1 VNLGKNRS
9 NKSIVLSLAIAEL
22 FAVALLWLLDATSP
36 PARADP
42 GTLFASTTGAGTACT
57 QSDPCSLQTALA
69 HGLDGDVIYVATGTY
84 TGTGSNV
91 IVIAT
96 SITVYGGWNGASS
109 GPIVHGPATYPTT
122 LDGQGQ
128 RRVVLIGGNIS
139 PTLDGFVITR
149 GKASEGAGI
158 GLYPYPS
165 VDAAAI
171 VRNNVITNNV
181 ATGGWGG
188 GIQVDGGRPLIEHN
202 RILSNSTPYQGGG
215 IAIAWYS
222 YPTLKDNLIA
232 GNTAQVNG
240 AGIRLRDTW
249 TTLVNNTIADS
260 TGAGSDGIHAT
271 NTTITLT
278 NNVIATNDHGL
289 RTDGT
294 ITPTITHNN
303 VWSNTTA
310 NYSGLPDPTG
320 GNGNISLDPL
330 FVSGPEGGYY
340 LSQVAAGQAA
350 NSPCVDAGSDTA
362 AHLGLD
368 NRTSRT
374 DGTADGGAADT
385 GYHYRAVEMIYLPL
399 ILK

>member
-1 VNLGKNRS
+1 MNLSK
-9 NKSIVLSLAIAEL
+9 NKSIVLSLAIAGL
-22 FAVALLWLLDATSP
+22 LVVALLWLLHATSP
-36 PARADP
+36 AARADP
-42 GTLFASTTGAGTACT
+42 GTLFVSTTGAGTACT
-57 QSDPCSLQTALA
+57 QSNPCSLQAVLA
-69 HGLDGDVIYVATGTY
+69 QALDGDVIYVATGTY

-91 IVIAT
+91 IIIAP
-96 SITVYGGWNGASS
+96 SITLYGGWNGASS
-109 GPIVHGPATYPTT
+109 GPIVRDPAAYPTT

-128 RRVVLIGGNIS
+128 RRVVLINGNFS

-149 GKASEGAGI
+149 GKAVEGAGI

-165 VDAAAI
+165 VDAAAV

-215 IAIAWYS
+215 VAIAWYS

-232 GNTAQVNG
+232 GNAAHVNG

-249 TTLVNNTIADS
+249 ATLVNNTIADN
-260 TGAGSDGIHAT
+260 TGVGGDGIYAT

-278 NNVIATNDHGL
+278 NNVIASNNYGL

-294 ITPTITHNN
+294 ITATITYNN
-303 VWSNTTA
+303 VWGHTTA
-310 NYSGLPDPTG
+310 NYSGVPDPTG
-320 GNGNISLDPL
+320 GNDNISLAPL

-362 AHLGLD
+362 ANLGLD
-368 NRTSRT
+368 NRTTRT
-374 DGTADGGAADT
+374 DGTADGGAVDM
-385 GYHYRAVEMIYLPL
+385 GYHHRVVKMIYLPL